1 MRITRAAVVVLVL
14 CLVAGAAAQTAE
26 ELVAKNLQAK
36 GGLDKIKAIN
46 TLKMTGTV
54 YVGFGGGGGINA
66 GYAQENK
73 RQNMIRQGFTLQGM
87 TQVLAYDGSTG
98 WKISPF
104 EGRKD
109 PELLGD
115 DEMRELVDN
124 SDIDSPLVD
133 YQSKGNKVEYVGH
146 DIVDGDDAYKLKVTL
161 KDGDIVYYFLDPDT
175 YLEIKTVLQ
184 QFIRGSI
191 RETEQQ
197 LGSYKQVN
205 GVYFPY
211 SVEINEKGGTGPSH
225 FRISFDKI
233 EANVPIEDSFFKMPA
248 AAK

>member
-1 MRITRAAVVVLVL
+1 MRITRAVVVMVL
-14 CLVAGAAAQTAE
+14 CLVTGAAAQTAE

-36 GGLDKIKAIN
+36 GGVDKIKAIN
-46 TLKMTGTV
+46 TLKMSGTV
-54 YVGFGGGGGINA
+54 YVEFGGGGINA
-66 GYAQENK
+66 GFSQEDK
-73 RQNMIRQGFTLQGM
+73 RQNYIRQGFSLQGM
-87 TQVLAYDGSTG
+87 TQTLAYDGSNG
-98 WKISPF
+98 WKIDPF
-104 EGRKD
+104 QGRKD
-109 PELLGD
+109 PEMLGE
-115 DEMRELVDN
+115 DEMRDLVDN
-124 SDIDSPLVD
+124 SDIDGPLVD

-161 KDGDIVYYFLDPDT
+161 KDGDIVYYYLDPDT

-184 QFIRGSI
+184 EFIRGSI
-191 RETEQQ
+191 RETEQL

-211 SVEINEKGGTGPSH
+211 SIEMHQKGGTGPSH